1 MTNNTRSGYTQAIT
15 NLSALKFLSIQIF
28 SLSFLIGIYFK
39 SIYIFLAML
48 VFLIVLFY
56 IRFTS
61 TILSLIF
68 AVLLA
73 LYMPVGLSGIDI
85 YNLNELYG
93 SLFLTPFSK
102 VFAFLLF
109 IATFVVNCS
118 GSISMREI
126 LEPMIGSV
134 KKLLLIKSS
143 K

>member
-1 MTNNTRSGYTQAIT
+1 MTNNSRTGYTQAIT
-15 NLSALKFLSIQIF
+15 NLSALKFLGVQIF
-28 SLSFLIGIYFK
+28 FLSFLTGIYFK
-39 SIYIFLAML
+39 STYIFLAML
-48 VFLIVLFY
+48 VFLTILFY

-68 AVLLA
+68 AIILA

-85 YNLNELYG
+85 NNLNGLYG

-109 IATFVVNCS
+109 IVTFGVNCS
-118 GSISMREI
+118 GSVSMREI
-126 LEPMIGSV
+126 LEPIIGNV

>member
-1 MTNNTRSGYTQAIT
+1 M
-15 NLSALKFLSIQIF
+15 
-28 SLSFLIGIYFK
+28 YFK
-39 SIYIFLAML
+39 STYIFLAML

-109 IATFVVNCS
+109 IAAFGVNCS

-126 LEPMIGSV
+126 LEPIIGSV